1 MNGLAQWH
9 RLLESELRERKLALA
24 RARLALERAEQI
36 VALLLGE
43 RERRDAQERARRADG
58 QMPDFTRERLNLLL
72 ERAVVRAKVRVADGE
87 SAVEEA
93 AERLR
98 EAWRR
103 VAGIDRLI
111 ERRDERVRLEL
122 KRREQ
127 RELDELASTR
137 HHAVVRSDVRET
149 EDAGR
154 FAPAVDGAER

>member
-1 MNGLAQWH
+1 VNGLAQWH
-9 RLLESELRERKLALA
+9 RLLESKLRERKLTLA

-36 VALLLGE
+36 VALLIGE
-43 RERRDAQERARRADG
+43 RERRDEQERARRAAG
-58 QMPDFTRERLNLLL
+58 EMPDFTRERLNLLL

-111 ERRDERVRLEL
+111 ERRDERARLEA

-137 HHAVVRSDVRET
+137 HHAAVRADVRET